1 VHKRIH
7 PITKEAAY
15 EVASN
20 LTKADHQEVFEGHGI
35 DSTWTIVLGAIT
47 QKHTDA
53 IYTSDGK
60 IAAMIGVEDGRVWML
75 STPACTDHPRTFVKD
90 VRRWLFS
97 QPDGLYWNIV
107 DKRNTVHIRLLRMLG
122 FKFLRE
128 LNYGPNN
135 LPFLEFCKIQCGL
148 Y

>member
-1 VHKRIH
+1 MDNRIH

-20 LTKADHQEVFEGHGI
+20 LTEADHREVFEGHGI
-35 DSTWTIVLGAIT
+35 DGIWTIILGAIT
-47 QKHTDA
+47 QQNTDA
-53 IYTSDGK
+53 IYTNDGK

-75 STPACTDHPRTFVKD
+75 STTACTDHPRTFVKD
-90 VRRWLFS
+90 VKRWLLS

-107 DKRNTVHIRLLRMLG
+107 DKRNTVHIRLLRLLG

-135 LPFLEFCKIQCGL
+135 LPFLEFCKIQCGV

>member
-1 VHKRIH
+1 VPKRIH

-15 EVASN
+15 KVASN
-20 LTKADHQEVFEGHGI
+20 LTEADKKEVFEGHGI
-35 DSTWTIVLGAIT
+35 TNVWMIVLASIT
-47 QKHTDA
+47 QKNTDA

-75 STPACTDHPRTFVKD
+75 STPACKDHPRTFVKD
-90 VRRWLFS
+90 VKQWLLS

-107 DKRNTVHIRLLRMLG
+107 DKRNTVHIRLLRLLG

-135 LPFLEFCKIQCGL
+135 LPFLEFCKIQW
-148 Y
+148 

>member
-1 VHKRIH
+1 MPKRIH

-15 EVASN
+15 KVASN
-20 LTKADHQEVFEGHGI
+20 LTEADKKEVFEGHGI
-35 DSTWTIVLGAIT
+35 TNVWMIVLASIT
-47 QKHTDA
+47 QKNTDA

-75 STPACTDHPRTFVKD
+75 STPACKDHPRTFVKD
-90 VRRWLFS
+90 VKQWLLS

-107 DKRNTVHIRLLRMLG
+107 DKRNTVHIRLLRLLG

-135 LPFLEFCKIQCGL
+135 LPFLEFCKIQW
-148 Y
+148 